1 MRCGGNGMK
10 SIVVGQTDHTVAEHE
25 VADTIGEGALSERLS
40 GLVKWFDA
48 TRGFGFVA
56 TDVGDVLVHFSQ
68 LRDHGR
74 RVLPEGATVECDAV
88 RGPRGLQAIVIV
100 SIDASTAIGPDPE
113 PYPRDRSHSHN
124 MTSVDGAGPVEL
136 VRVKWFNRLKGY
148 GFVVRDAGGE
158 DIFLHMETLRRAG
171 ISEVAPDQGLHVRI
185 TPGDKGSLVAEVE
198 SFDSV

>member
-1 MRCGGNGMK
+1 MK
-10 SIVVGQTDHTVAEHE
+10 SLTVGRDNNAVAEHQNT
-25 VADTIGEGALSERLS
+25 DTDGHIAAPERLS

-56 TDVGDVLVHFSQ
+56 TDAGDVLVHFSQ

-88 RGPRGLQAIVIV
+88 RGPRGLQASAIL

-113 PYPRDRSHSHN
+113 PYPRNRPARDPRASMDS
-124 MTSVDGAGPVEL
+124 AGPIEL

-148 GFVVRDAGGE
+148 GFVVRDSGGD

-171 ISEVAPDQGLHVRI
+171 IVEVLPDQNLQVRI
-185 TPGDKGSLVAEVE
+185 TPGEKGALVAEVQPL
-198 SFDSV
+198 

>member
-1 MRCGGNGMK
+1 MK
-10 SIVVGQTDHTVAEHE
+10 SLKDGQDDNAVAEHQDAE
-25 VADTIGEGALSERLS
+25 TNGHVAAPERLS

-56 TDVGDVLVHFSQ
+56 TDAGDVLVHFSQ

-88 RGPRGLQAIVIV
+88 RGPRGLQASAIL

-113 PYPRDRSHSHN
+113 PYLRNRLARDPKASMDN
-124 MTSVDGAGPVEL
+124 AGPREL

-148 GFVVRDAGGE
+148 GFVVRDGGGD

-171 ISEVAPDQGLHVRI
+171 IIEVLPDQDLHVRI
-185 TPGDKGSLVAEVE
+185 MPGEKGALVAEVE
-198 SFDSV
+198 PL

>member
-1 MRCGGNGMK
+1 MK
-10 SIVVGQTDHTVAEHE
+10 SIVVGQTDHTVAEDQDAE
-25 VADTIGEGALSERLS
+25 ITDKSGQLFRLT
-40 GLVKWFDA
+40 GVVKWFDA

-56 TDVGDVLVHFSQ
+56 THIGDVLVHFSQ
-68 LRDHGR
+68 LRDHNR

-88 RGPRGLQAIVIV
+88 HGPRGLQAVTIV

-113 PYPRDRSHSHN
+113 PYLRDRPRPHTT
-124 MTSVDGAGPVEL
+124 MSVDGAGPVEL

-148 GFVVRDAGGE
+148 GFVVRDGGGE